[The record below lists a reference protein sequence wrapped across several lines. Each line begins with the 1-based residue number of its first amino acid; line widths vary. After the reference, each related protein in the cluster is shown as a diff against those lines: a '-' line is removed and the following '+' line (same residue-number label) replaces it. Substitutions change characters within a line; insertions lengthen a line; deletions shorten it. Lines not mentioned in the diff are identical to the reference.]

1 MCICTVHNVIT
12 YNNTKPDRRIDRK
25 QMRMN
30 NIDVINKGKR
40 KQATLLTAPLLK
52 NLPRTCHFYEGIIQ
66 ELIKMKVGY
75 PPNGGKKELQ
85 STADN
90 SRPENAS

>member
-1 MCICTVHNVIT
+1 MIT
-12 YNNTKPDRRIDRK
+12 YNYTKPDRRIDKK
-25 QMRMN
+25 QMMMN

-52 NLPRTCHFYEGIIQ
+52 NLPRTCHFHEGIIR
-66 ELIKMKVGY
+66 ELKMKVGY
-75 PPNGGKKELQ
+75 PPNRGKKELQ